1 MRHGAAVFLCTWG
14 RTGRSLAQPPPRHL
28 RLCLPADFATNHYLA
43 RLLPISLLDFWR
55 EDFSYLNSSYEKFG
69 QHVFSRLTAR
79 QLTSVTSRGTSNI
92 HSSSLIWVIRQ
103 S

>member
-1 MRHGAAVFLCTWG
+1 MARLCSCAPGGALGAVS
-14 RTGRSLAQPPPRHL
+14 RSHPRHL